1 MALRLVEAFVPERL
15 AGDAEAVLQDVGAY
29 AVWSETARAD
39 EAVLRAVV
47 GASRSGAALD
57 ALHERFHGIEEFRVL
72 VLPLEAT
79 LPRPR
84 AGGTSEERAAS
95 GGAAGV
101 SREEIY
107 AKISEGAELGWD
119 FAAMALLST
128 VVAAVGLVTD
138 NNAAVIGAMVVAPLL
153 GPNVALALGL
163 TLADSALTRAAV
175 RTNLAGFAVAFGA
188 SLLFGMVF
196 VVDPTIP
203 EIAIRTHVG
212 LLDLVLALAA
222 GCAGAL
228 AYTTGA
234 PTYLIGV
241 MVAVAILPPTVASG
255 LLLGDGHLREG
266 FGALVLVLANV
277 TAVNLVSMA
286 TLMAKGMRPRVWWRA
301 ERARAS
307 ATRGLLVWLALLVLL
322 AVALELSRK
331 FATP

>member
-15 AGDAEAVLQDVGAY
+15 VEDAEDTLSGVGAH
-29 AVWSETARAD
+29 AVWAEAARPG
-39 EAVLRAVV
+39 ESVLRAVV
-47 GASRSGAALD
+47 GASRSGAILD

-72 VLPLEAT
+72 VLPLDAA
-79 LPRPR
+79 LPRPP
-84 AGGTSEERAAS
+84 AGGGREEREAS
-95 GGAAGV
+95 SGAAGV

-119 FAAMALLST
+119 FVAMALLST

-163 TLADSALTRAAV
+163 TLADTPLIRAAV
-175 RTNLAGFAVAFGA
+175 RTNLAGFAAAFGA
-188 SLLFGMVF
+188 SLLLGLLFR
-196 VVDPTIP
+196 VDPATP
-203 EIAIRTHVG
+203 EIALRTHVG

-255 LLLGDGHLREG
+255 LLLGDGHLRAG
-266 FGALVLVLANV
+266 LGALVLVLANV

-286 TLMAKGMRPRVWWRA
+286 TLIVKGMRPRVWWRA
-301 ERARAS
+301 ERARTS
-307 ATRGLLVWLALLVLL
+307 ARRGVLVWLALLLLL
-322 AVALELSRK
+322 AAFVVLSQR
-331 FATP
+331 FAPS